1 MSTIHPLILSLV
13 ERRDFALVDQATL
26 DAVARP
32 LEAAMLL
39 VAGDATRL
47 PEVLDV
53 AVVAPE
59 LMKAFQGRLT
69 GLLATTASEPHL
81 QMRFGFD
88 AFPALVFLR
97 RGEYLGALTRIR
109 DWSDYMAEIPT
120 ILGRAPTTPPPFAL
134 GRGGCA
140 PLGANPLH

>member
-1 MSTIHPLILSLV
+1 MSAIHPLILSLV
-13 ERRDFALVDQATL
+13 QRHQFGLVDDHTL
-26 DAVARP
+26 DAIATP
-32 LEAAMLL
+32 LDAAMLL
-39 VAGDATRL
+39 VAGDPLRL

-59 LMKAFQGRLT
+59 LVKAFGGRLT
-69 GLLATTASEPHL
+69 GLLATAASEPHL

-97 RGEYLGALTRIR
+97 PGAYLGALTRIR
-109 DWSDYMAEIPT
+109 DWSDYTSEIAG
-120 ILGRAPTTPPPFAL
+120 ILARAPSAPPEFTL

-140 PLGANPLH
+140 TIGPSALH